1 MFQKSGAMYKVEEFV
16 EIKLVGQPAFEA
28 VVFLSVGDRLIDLLN
43 DNRSFIPVK
52 RMDNSTVIMSKS
64 NIVSIVEKDPFAA
77 EDDDEDSATSQ
88 DITPHFEEDEF
99 EDKSFGGSN
108 ADQDGGSKDSNKEQE
123 QKKKRRRRKKSQQF
137 DAYAVLKVSPD
148 ASMDEIRKVY
158 KSRIKTVH
166 PDTVAAL
173 DLGEDLVKAAI
184 QTTQRINFAYHQILK
199 ERRAEENA
207 PKKGNEAS
215 SKAEDGAKANADD
228 QDEPTSGEGQ
238 AA

>member
-52 RMDNSTVIMSKS
+52 RMDNSTIIMSKS
-64 NIVSIVEKDPFAA
+64 NIVSILEKDPFAV
-77 EDDDEDSATSQ
+77 EDDEDSATSQ

-99 EDKSFGGSN
+99 EDKPFGESD
-108 ADQDGGSKDSNKEQE
+108 ADQDGDSKDPNKEEE
-123 QKKKRRRRKKSQQF
+123 QKKKRRRRKKAQQF

-148 ASMDEIRKVY
+148 ASLDEIRKVY

-199 ERRAEENA
+199 ERRAEAKA
-207 PKKGNEAS
+207 PKKDNEAS
-215 SKAEDGAKANADD
+215 SKDEDGANANADD